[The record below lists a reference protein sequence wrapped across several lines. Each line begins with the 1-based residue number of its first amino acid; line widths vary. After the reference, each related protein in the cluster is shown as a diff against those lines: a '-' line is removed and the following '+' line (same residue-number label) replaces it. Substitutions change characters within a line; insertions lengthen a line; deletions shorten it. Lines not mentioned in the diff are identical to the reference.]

1 MAHPLLPLLFEVR
14 ILVLLPSLG
23 DGYHLTGAGIEVL
36 NVDVRVSV
44 DVDIGIEKHQLS
56 DGFSLLGDPTQ
67 EPLGDLW
74 ACGLLILVG
83 GGLGALLILKDAADI
98 SELRPVSGHGL
109 DKPGDHLNVLLGT
122 SDKLLEVLWV
132 ILQTIVEHL
141 FVKADGRQLRQV
153 LLSCIHWILIGHL
166 VEEDGLVGMRL
177 LVSVGLLHVREM
189 CGTDYAHG

>member
-1 MAHPLLPLLFEVR
+1 LAHPLLPLLFEVR

-67 EPLGDLW
+67 ETLGDLW
-74 ACGLLILVG
+74 ACGLLILAG

-109 DKPGDHLNVLLGT
+109 DKP
-122 SDKLLEVLWV
+122 
-132 ILQTIVEHL
+132 
-141 FVKADGRQLRQV
+141 
-153 LLSCIHWILIGHL
+153 
-166 VEEDGLVGMRL
+166 
-177 LVSVGLLHVREM
+177 
-189 CGTDYAHG
+189 